1 MLSTIIYFP
10 IARLIL
16 WASGLLY
23 HFVFVAI
30 TFLGP
35 RGDDET
41 RKVFIDGSGDRSK
54 DHLTT
59 VFTTTGI
66 AIAVYLLRGFL
77 QSHTLIFFIPLGL
90 AVLHNAFQIIVFAI
104 QGYIC
109 VGATGSTVRSVFSV
123 VINTVYTLYCLGA
136 EAFIALK
143 MINIIVPGILG

>member
-1 MLSTIIYFP
+1 MLSAIIYFP

-16 WASGLLY
+16 WAAGLLF
-23 HFVFVAI
+23 HVIFVSV

-35 RGDDET
+35 RGDDEA

-59 VFTTTGI
+59 VFTTTGF

-90 AVLHNAFQIIVFAI
+90 AVLHNAFQIIMFAI

-109 VGATGSTVRSVFSV
+109 VGATGSTLRSVFSA
-123 VINTVYTLYCLGA
+123 VINTIYMLYCLGA
-136 EAFIALK
+136 EVFIALK
-143 MINIIVPGILG
+143 VINIIVPGILG